1 MRRHIRQYAVAFL
14 NLFCRSWA
22 AMSFSMREADMISLL
37 SKLLIKDYQNYS
49 HPAVRTRYG
58 MLCGAVGIAFNIL
71 LFIGK
76 IIAGSITRSIGITA
90 DAFNNLSDAG
100 SSVITLV
107 GFRLSDAKADKE
119 HPFGHGRF
127 EYISG
132 LIVSLAILLMGFE
145 LAKTSVQKIFSP
157 EAVTFSYLALGVLA
171 CSILIKLYMFFYNRG
186 IAKKIDSAA
195 MRATA
200 MDSFSD
206 VAATSV
212 VLLSMLIAKWTCWS
226 IDGYAGLAVALFILY
241 TGVRAARETISPLL
255 GQPPERAFV
264 EKIERIV
271 LGQDGVI
278 GVHDLVVHDY
288 GPGRVMVSLHAE
300 VPADGDMIRLH
311 DAVDNLEKTLRAECG
326 CEAVIH
332 MDPVETNN
340 EETNRLRAETQ
351 TILSGLDERLN
362 LHDFRVVPGP
372 THTNL
377 VFDVVVPFDFPMPD
391 DAVKKTIAER
401 VHALEGNCFAVIQ
414 IDKPSVLTD
423 ELNAR

>member
-1 MRRHIRQYAVAFL
+1 
-14 NLFCRSWA
+14 
-22 AMSFSMREADMISLL
+22 MITLL
-37 SKLLIKDYQNYS
+37 SRLFIKDFTNYAS
-49 HPAVRTRYG
+49 PSVRLRYG
-58 MLCGAVGIAFNIL
+58 MLCGAVGIGFNIL

-76 IIAGSITRSIGITA
+76 IITGTLTGSIGITA

-100 SSVITLV
+100 SSAITLA

-132 LIVSLAILLMGFE
+132 LIVSMAILLMGFE
-145 LAKTSVQKIFSP
+145 LGKTSIEKIITP
-157 EAVTFSYLALGVLA
+157 EPVTFSYLAIGVLV

-186 IAKKIDSAA
+186 IGKKIDSAA

-212 VLLSMLIAKWTCWS
+212 VLLSMFIGKWTGWM
-226 IDGYAGLAVALFILY
+226 IDGYTGLVVALFILY
-241 TGVRAARETISPLL
+241 TGARAAKETISPLL
-255 GQPPERAFV
+255 GQPPAKEFV
-264 EKIERIV
+264 ERIEHIV
-271 LGQDGVI
+271 LAHEGII

-311 DAVDNLEKTLRAECG
+311 DAVDNLEKMLKEECG
-326 CEAVIH
+326 CETVIH

-340 EETNRLRAETQ
+340 AETNRLRDET
-351 TILSGLDERLN
+351 TAILRELDERLT
-362 LHDFRVVPGP
+362 LHDFRVVAGP

-377 VFDVVVPFDFPMPD
+377 VFDVVVPFEFPMTD
-391 DAVKKTIAER
+391 DAVKNAVSER
-401 VHALEGNCFAVIQ
+401 IHALEGKCYAVIQ
-414 IDKPSVLTD
+414 IDKSSVRTVD
-423 ELNAR
+423 NAGH

>member
-1 MRRHIRQYAVAFL
+1 MRI
-14 NLFCRSWA
+14 
-22 AMSFSMREADMISLL
+22 
-37 SKLLIKDYQNYS
+37 
-49 HPAVRTRYG
+49 RYG
-58 MLCGAVGIAFNIL
+58 MLCGAVGIGFNIL

-76 IIAGSITRSIGITA
+76 ILTGTLTGSIGITA

-100 SSVITLV
+100 SSIITLV

-127 EYISG
+127 EYIAG
-132 LIVSLAILLMGFE
+132 LFVSMAILLMGFE
-145 LAKTSVQKIFSP
+145 LAKTSVEKIITP
-157 EAVTFSYLALGVLA
+157 EPVLFSYLAVGVLV

-186 IAKKIDSAA
+186 IGKKIDSAA

-206 VAATSV
+206 VTATSV
-212 VLLSMLIAKWTCWS
+212 VLLSMFVTKWTGWR

-241 TGVRAARETISPLL
+241 TGVRAAKETISPLL
-255 GQPPERAFV
+255 GQSPAREFV
-264 EKIERIV
+264 EQIERIV
-271 LGQDGVI
+271 LDHDGII

-311 DAVDNLEKTLRAECG
+311 DAVDNLEKLLRDECG

-340 EETNRLRAETQ
+340 AETNRLREETKA
-351 TILSGLDERLN
+351 ILHALDERLS
-362 LHDFRVVPGP
+362 LHDFRVVAGP

-377 VFDVVVPFDFPMPD
+377 VFDIVVPFEFSMTDE
-391 DAVKKTIAER
+391 AVRKAISDR
-401 VHALEGNCFAVIQ
+401 VHALEGKCYAVIQ
-414 IDKPSVLTD
+414 IDKSSVRA
-423 ELNAR
+423 EESAAH